1 MGTEFGANIG
11 EDEVEVL
18 APVKKTRAKKA
29 VAVATAAPEP
39 ELVGAT
45 HLSGK
50 RVRIIL
56 EENDSIPPTGQFFG
70 ANGRSYILRPGEE
83 AEVPVEVINILD
95 TAVMDTPI
103 VDPTTKQVLGYRQ
116 RLRFPYRVLARDL

>member
-1 MGTEFGANIG
+1 MNADFGANID
-11 EDEVEVL
+11 EDAPTL
-18 APVKKTRAKKA
+18 APAKKPRA
-29 VAVATAAPEP
+29 PRAAKVAGPTENP
-39 ELVGAT
+39 ELIGAS

-70 ANGRSYILRPGEE
+70 ANGRSYVLRPGEE
-83 AEVPVEVINILD
+83 AEVPAELVNILD
-95 TAVMDTPI
+95 TAIMDTPI

-116 RLRFPYRVLARDL
+116 RLRFPYRVLARDI

>member
-1 MGTEFGANIG
+1 MGTDFAANID
-11 EDEVEVL
+11 EDDEVEM
-18 APVKKTRAKKA
+18 APAKKPRAKRSKP
-29 VAVATAAPEP
+29 VPVP
-39 ELVGAT
+39 ELVGASK
-45 HLSGK
+45 LSGK

-56 EENDSIPPTGQFFG
+56 EENDTIPPTGQFFG

-103 VDPTTKQVLGYRQ
+103 VDPTTKQVLGYRK

>member
-1 MGTEFGANIG
+1 MNADFGANI
-11 EDEVEVL
+11 DDAAAPL
-18 APVKKTRAKKA
+18 AGKPPAVAKKPRTKKPA
-29 VAVATAAPEP
+29 GANP
-39 ELVGAT
+39 ELIGAS

-83 AEVPVEVINILD
+83 AEVPQELVNILD

-116 RLRFPYRVLARDL
+116 RLRFPYRVLARDI